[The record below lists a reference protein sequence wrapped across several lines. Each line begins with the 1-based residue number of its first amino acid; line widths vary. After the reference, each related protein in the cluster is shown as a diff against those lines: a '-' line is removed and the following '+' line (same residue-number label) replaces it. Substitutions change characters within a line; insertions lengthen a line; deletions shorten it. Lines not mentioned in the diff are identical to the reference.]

1 MLKLRGLNNRICY
14 NPLWIMHIG
23 LYNKIREKNKM
34 KKQINKLERKIMNS
48 HDYTMFVVIIMFAII
63 IL

>member
-1 MLKLRGLNNRICY
+1 
-14 NPLWIMHIG
+14 MHIR
-23 LYNKIREKNKM
+23 LSNKIRERNKM
-34 KKQINKLERKIMNS
+34 KKQTINIERKIMNS